1 MRTRIRR
8 AVFVCAVLAVV
19 GVVTVGALV
28 AIGRPTGQVVC
39 GPRAGTASCTRVL
52 FIGNSYTY
60 ANDLPG
66 TFAELARAAGHE
78 VETGMLA
85 TGGATLADHA
95 ADVATMQR
103 LGSSRWDHVVLQ
115 EQSQIP
121 AIRGLRGQQMYPAAR
136 SLVVDVRATGARP
149 LLLVT
154 WAHRDGWPE
163 NGLPDFA
170 AMQDG
175 IDAGYESIARE
186 LAVPE
191 APVGYVW
198 AQVRRDHPEVDLWQ
212 ADGSHPSVSGTY
224 LAACVLYASIFR
236 ESPPASSS
244 PAGLSQATA
253 ALLRQSAAAL
263 VLADPAAWG
272 LR

>member
-8 AVFVCAVLAVV
+8 AVVVCAVLAVI
-19 GVVTVGALV
+19 GVVAVGALV
-28 AIGRPTGQVVC
+28 AIGWPTGQILC
-39 GPRAGTASCTRVL
+39 GPRGGSASCTRVL

-95 ADVATMQR
+95 SDAATMQR

-136 SLVVDVRATGARP
+136 SLIVHIRATGAGP
-149 LLLVT
+149 MLLVT

-163 NGLPDFA
+163 SGLPDFTV
-170 AMQDG
+170 MQDG
-175 IDAGYESIARE
+175 IDEGYEAIAHE

-191 APVGYVW
+191 APVGQVW
-198 AQVRRDHPEVDLWQ
+198 AQVRSDHPEVDLWQ

-236 ESPPASSS
+236 ESPPTSSS

-253 ALLRQSAAAL
+253 TLLRQSAAAQ
-263 VLADPAAWG
+263 VLSNPAAWG

>member
-1 MRTRIRR
+1 
-8 AVFVCAVLAVV
+8 VFVGASLAIV
-19 GVVTVGALV
+19 GVVAVGALV
-28 AIGRPTGQVVC
+28 VTGRPGGQVAC
-39 GPRAGTASCTRVL
+39 GFRSATVSCTRVL

-66 TFAELARAAGHE
+66 TFAELARAGGHE

-85 TGGATLADHA
+85 SGGATLADHA
-95 ADVATMQR
+95 ADAATMQR

-115 EQSQIP
+115 EQSEIP
-121 AIRGLRGQQMYPAAR
+121 AIRGVRAQQMYPAAR
-136 SLVVDVRATGARP
+136 SLVGDVRATGARP
-149 LLLVT
+149 MLLVT

-163 NGLPDFA
+163 NGLPNYA

-175 IDAGYESIARE
+175 IDAGYGSIARE

-236 ESPPASSS
+236 QRPPDSTY
-244 PAGLSQATA
+244 PADLSGATA
-253 ALLRQSAAAL
+253 AALRQSAAAL